1 MTSALQN
8 YPEPTTRE
16 KPPWYMPLTTEMLS
30 LPFCIRHEKTER
42 DPNFCTSRAR
52 SLWTSSP
59 PPLSVIGEG
68 RQMPLGWYDG
78 QRGQIRWTV
87 LRKFPPAK
95 PYPQIKDSMQ
105 QMELGSPR
113 FIAGQGPTLEALS
126 IFPWL
131 MYIPQ
136 QLQTF
141 PFQGHH
147 VCPWDCPFCVKTKH
161 SLASLCKHGKL

>member
-95 PYPQIKDSMQ
+95 PYPPNQGLNATNGTGKSKVYSWPGARVGDTVHLPLADVCSSTTANISLPGPPRVPMGLPFLCENQAFTCLLMQ
-105 QMELGSPR
+105 
-113 FIAGQGPTLEALS
+113 T
-126 IFPWL
+126 W
-131 MYIPQ
+131 
-136 QLQTF
+136 
-141 PFQGHH
+141 
-147 VCPWDCPFCVKTKH
+147 
-161 SLASLCKHGKL
+161 